1 MLGCRGCFA
10 ACLPACLPELHIY
23 WNMRC
28 VHQQHHHHTLCC
40 GVLQGLRT
48 FEQIDELE
56 ALQEIRR
63 KKGGRHAGKSS
74 QLPALHGIGALGW
87 VLAPST
93 VLNSSSMLALPAC
106 FCHKQGM
113 VVTH

>member
-1 MLGCRGCFA
+1 MLRSLCNAGLPWVLCS
-10 ACLPACLPELHIY
+10 LPACLPELHTC

-28 VHQQHHHHTLCC
+28 VHQQHHHHTLCY

-63 KKGGRHAGKSS
+63 KKGGRHA
-74 QLPALHGIGALGW
+74 
-87 VLAPST
+87 
-93 VLNSSSMLALPAC
+93 
-106 FCHKQGM
+106 
-113 VVTH
+113 